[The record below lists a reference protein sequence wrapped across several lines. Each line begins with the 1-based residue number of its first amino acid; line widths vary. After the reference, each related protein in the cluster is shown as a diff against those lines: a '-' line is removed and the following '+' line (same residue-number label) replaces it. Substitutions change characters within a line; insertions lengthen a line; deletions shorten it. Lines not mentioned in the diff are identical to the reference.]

1 VKPSRRAL
9 YRHRCRRG
17 ERLVRSA
24 SGVGFFKDNPPSAE
38 ELADL
43 TVMHRQR
50 TGRWVRVVTGASVG
64 DNERVR
70 IQIHAICR

>member
-1 VKPSRRAL
+1 
-9 YRHRCRRG
+9 
-17 ERLVRSA
+17 
-24 SGVGFFKDNPPSAE
+24 
-38 ELADL
+38 
-43 TVMHRQR
+43 MHRQR